1 MFLCCDCG
9 KVHVLLFLCCS
20 ACYFRLLLCV
30 DFLGVLGG
38 LKIFRSLRS
47 VSLFVSIC
55 SIIEVRSS
63 LFLFPGGLKRSIC
76 WITDD
81 DDQALAY
88 FKQTVNQTGLREQDL
103 AFALAEFH
111 TGNGAKR
118 NLDHAIDNLSKLHQI

>member
-1 MFLCCDCG
+1 MIFHG
-9 KVHVLLFLCCS
+9 KNDFKPPILASQHLDRTSFSTLSPSMEF
-20 ACYFRLLLCV
+20 FQIPTQHQGID
-30 DFLGVLGG
+30 DFLTY
-38 LKIFRSLRS
+38 K
-47 VSLFVSIC
+47 
-55 SIIEVRSS
+55 VR
-63 LFLFPGGLKRSIC
+63 
-76 WITDD
+76 TDD

>member
-1 MFLCCDCG
+1 MSLRMPYHAVWIDWIWTSVC
-9 KVHVLLFLCCS
+9 VLSMC
-20 ACYFRLLLCV
+20 RTR
-30 DFLGVLGG
+30 
-38 LKIFRSLRS
+38 FRSLRS

-55 SIIEVRSS
+55 SIIAVRSS
-63 LFLFPGGLKRSIC
+63 LFLFPGGLERSNY